1 MAIASGVG
9 VAIGVMQGGVSTLVG
24 IAVCLEMF
32 SLPLSFSLYLSL
44 SLRPNNTVTH
54 KTQLQ
59 ISAAL
64 LPPVVNCGLC
74 FALHFNVNANAQ
86 KFEPDYFLHISL
98 YSGGLFILNIVCI
111 VICANLTFVMKK
123 VNFANSVVITKTK
136 ERRRSESSITA
147 SLMNDDVSTMYM
159 NPPSKTTNSSSMMDN
174 LLCRVQNDDLVTLS
188 CDEINHDRHHQ
199 QECI

>member
-1 MAIASGVG
+1 M
-9 VAIGVMQGGVSTLVG
+9 
-24 IAVCLEMF
+24 
-32 SLPLSFSLYLSL
+32 
-44 SLRPNNTVTH
+44 TH

-136 ERRRSESSITA
+136 ERRRSESSISA
-147 SLMNDDVSTMYM
+147 SLMGDDVSTMYM
-159 NPPSKTTNSSSMMDN
+159 NPPSKTTNASSSMMDN
-174 LLCRVQNDDLVTLS
+174 LLCRVQNDDLVQPFVVREMKSTTTTTTNNNKNSILVS
-188 CDEINHDRHHQ
+188 SPSKDDEEEEGGDGDDEN
-199 QECI
+199 EVVM